1 MLAILIPSKII
12 QKVFFKPNLKIPLF
26 NFLVLFSTI
35 KYFLFNLY
43 IMILYNKIHFLLK
56 DHNVN
61 TSFYKLVLC
70 HPANN
75 KSVFFSVFVNI
86 HEAMNIFN
94 LLTNFYK
101 KQSFEGVLRNFAKFT
116 GKHLCQSLHFN
127 KAAGLRPAT
136 LLKKRL

>member
-1 MLAILIPSKII
+1 
-12 QKVFFKPNLKIPLF
+12 
-26 NFLVLFSTI
+26 
-35 KYFLFNLY
+35 
-43 IMILYNKIHFLLK
+43 MILYNKIHFLLR

-70 HPANN
+70 HPAN
-75 KSVFFSVFVNI
+75 KKGVFFSVFVNI

-101 KQSFEGVLRNFAKFT
+101 KQSFEGVLRHFAKFT

-136 LLKKRL
+136 LLKKRLWHRYFSVNFEKFLRAPFLQNTSGQLLLLLHYFTV